1 MTTLLLMIL
10 ATTLV
15 VVAVRLRS
23 TLNASGAVLTPVEL
37 RRKRTSEILKWA
49 GLVLFAVAHLF
60 NTKHHP

>member
-1 MTTLLLMIL
+1 MTTLLIMIL

-23 TLNASGAVLTPVEL
+23 TLNASGAVLTPAEL

-49 GLVLFAVAHLF
+49 GLVLFAAAFLF
-60 NTKHHP
+60 NPKHHP

>member
-1 MTTLLLMIL
+1 MTTLLIMIL
-10 ATTLV
+10 AITLV

-49 GLVLFAVAHLF
+49 GLILFAAAFLF
-60 NTKHHP
+60 NPKHHP